1 MKTSIIIFLTFF
13 TLMLFSQTKKKRES
27 SIDILESKCIHKNNI
42 SNSET
47 CNCINKA
54 RESWDLELNKYYILL
69 KEKLPKEAFEIL
81 KESQKEWIIYR
92 DKEFL
97 FISKFY
103 FQVKEGTMWYEV
115 AAHKKK
121 EIVKARTLELKEYYE
136 MLDF

>member
-1 MKTSIIIFLTFF
+1 MKTSIIIFL
-13 TLMLFSQTKKKRES
+13 TLMLFSQTKKKSES
-27 SIDILESKCIHKNNI
+27 SIDKLELKCIHKNNI
-42 SNSET
+42 SNSEI
-47 CNCINKA
+47 CSCIIKA
-54 RESWDLELNKYYILL
+54 HESWDLELNKYYILL

-81 KESQKEWIIYR
+81 KESQKEWVIYR

-115 AAHKKK
+115 TAQKKK

>member
-1 MKTSIIIFLTFF
+1 MKTSIIIFFIFF
-13 TLMLFSQTKKKRES
+13 TLMLFSQTNKKRES
-27 SIDILESKCIHKNNI
+27 SIDKLESKCIHKNNI

-115 AAHKKK
+115 AAQKKK